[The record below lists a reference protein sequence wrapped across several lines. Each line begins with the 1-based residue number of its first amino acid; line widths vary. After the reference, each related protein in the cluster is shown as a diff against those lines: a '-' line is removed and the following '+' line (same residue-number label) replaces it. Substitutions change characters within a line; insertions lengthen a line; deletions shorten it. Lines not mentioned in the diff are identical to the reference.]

1 MIIDKEICDIPLVV
15 CATNGDEPHERRKQ
29 GVEEGSGAN
38 NERLL
43 RFTDEICR
51 YPAK

>member
-15 CATNGDEPHERRKQ
+15 CAKNGDEPHERRKQ

-43 RFTDEICR
+43 
-51 YPAK
+51 